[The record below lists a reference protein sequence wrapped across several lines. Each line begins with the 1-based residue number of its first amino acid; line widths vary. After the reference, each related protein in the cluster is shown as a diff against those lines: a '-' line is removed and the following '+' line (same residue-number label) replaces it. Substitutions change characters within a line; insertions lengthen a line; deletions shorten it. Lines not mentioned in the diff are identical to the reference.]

1 MSSSAAEVEAQ
12 PPPPPAVEPHVP
24 PETTETAVDAPA
36 ELPEVDGAVE
46 KDEKKK
52 KKTPR
57 EKKRKAPAHPPY
69 FEMIKEAI
77 TALNEKGG
85 SSPYAI
91 AKYMEQ
97 NHKHVLPANF
107 RKILGPQLKNSVAK
121 GKLIKIKASF
131 KLSESLKK
139 TSATTTAPKTR
150 AARANA
156 AAKPKESGT
165 TMKKRR
171 KRKSREVS
179 KIENTPS
186 QLPVVPTLGAN
197 TRGRRS
203 KRSAPPPKPKQLKS
217 IKSQGAK
224 KAKKVVVVTA
234 AA

>member
-1 MSSSAAEVEAQ
+1 MSSTPAEVQAE
-12 PPPPPAVEPHVP
+12 PPPPSPAALEPHAP
-24 PETTETAVDAPA
+24 PEVPETAVDAPSEQPQVNA
-36 ELPEVDGAVE
+36 VVE

-52 KKTPR
+52 QRTPR
-57 EKKRKAPAHPPY
+57 EKKRKTPAHPPY

-131 KLSESLKK
+131 KLSEVVKK
-139 TSATTTAPKTR
+139 SSATKTR

-156 AAKPKESGT
+156 AEKPKEAT
-165 TMKKRR
+165 KKRK

-179 KIENTPS
+179 KIENPPAP
-186 QLPVVPTLGAN
+186 LPVVPTLGAS

-217 IKSQGAK
+217 IKLQVAK
-224 KAKKVVVVTA
+224 KAKKVVTA
-234 AA
+234 